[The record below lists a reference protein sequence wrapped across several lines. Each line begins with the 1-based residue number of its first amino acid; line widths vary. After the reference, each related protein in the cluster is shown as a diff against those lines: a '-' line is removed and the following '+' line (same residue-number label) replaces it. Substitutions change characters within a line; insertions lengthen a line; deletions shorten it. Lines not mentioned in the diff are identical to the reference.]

1 VKQRGVIHI
10 VDPDEALARA
20 LTAILGFYKIG
31 VRHYANGDAYLN
43 AQASLE
49 DSPDCLLVDADQP
62 RPDGIALLRELR
74 EQGRQFPIVVISG
87 AKSDSFRHRAKQLG
101 ALEVLDKPLFTG
113 ILLRRLSELFPNES
127 FGLKVP
133 SAGVKLRNGA
143 QVTIR
148 AMRPEDA
155 DIEQAFVRGLSK
167 RSRYLRFFSGIPEL
181 TPSMLEELTHPEF
194 PGSYALI
201 ATVREGNREKQIGEA
216 RYAPSEDSDVAEF
229 AVVVD
234 DAWQG
239 LGLATH
245 LLQAIISAAAIAGIR
260 RIEGFVLK
268 ENTAILRLAEK
279 HGFRITANKSDASAR
294 RIEKDL
300 EYLV

>member
-1 VKQRGVIHI
+1 MKQRGVIHI
-10 VDPDEALARA
+10 VDPDEALATA
-20 LTAILGFYKIG
+20 LTAILGIYQIG
-31 VRHYANGDAYLN
+31 VRHYATGHAYLDAEVAN
-43 AQASLE
+43 EAP
-49 DSPDCLLVDADQP
+49 PDCLLVDAELRDP
-62 RPDGIALLRELR
+62 RGIALVRELR
-74 EQGRQFPIVVISG
+74 EQGRQFPIIVISG
-87 AKSDSFRHRAKQLG
+87 AKSDSVRDRAKQLG
-101 ALEVLDKPLFTG
+101 ALEVLDKPLFTS

-127 FGLKVP
+127 FGLEGP
-133 SAGVKLRNGA
+133 SAGVTLRNGA

-167 RSRYLRFFSGIPEL
+167 RSRYLRFFSAIREL
-181 TPSMLEELTHPEF
+181 TPAMLEELTHPEY

-201 ATVREGNREKQIGEA
+201 ATVREDDREKQIGVA
-216 RYAPSEDSDVAEF
+216 RYAPSEDSDAAEF

-245 LLQAIISAAAIAGIR
+245 LFQAIISAAAIAGIR

-268 ENTAILRLAEK
+268 ENTAMLRLAEK
-279 HGFRITANKSDASAR
+279 HGFRMTADKSDASVM

>member
-1 VKQRGVIHI
+1 MKQRGVIHI
-10 VDPDEALARA
+10 VDPDEAMAKA
-20 LTAILGFYKIG
+20 LTAILGFYDIG
-31 VRHYANGDAYLN
+31 VEHYANADGYLDAQVSRG
-43 AQASLE
+43 AP
-49 DSPDCLLVDADQP
+49 PDCLLVDADLAG
-62 RPDGIALLRELR
+62 PDGMAFLRELR
-74 EQGRQFPIVVISG
+74 EQGRQFPIIVISG
-87 AKSDSFRHRAKQLG
+87 ARSDSVRHRAKQLG
-101 ALEVLDKPLFTG
+101 ALEVLDKPLFTS

-127 FGLKVP
+127 FGLEGP
-133 SAGVKLRNGA
+133 SASVTLRNGA

-181 TPSMLEELTHPEF
+181 TPRMLEELTHPEF

-201 ATVREGNREKQIGEA
+201 ATVRENDREKQIGVA
-216 RYAPSEDSDVAEF
+216 RYAPSEDSDAAEF

-239 LGLATH
+239 LGLATRF
-245 LLQAIISAAAIAGIR
+245 LQAIISAAAIAGIR

-268 ENTAILRLAEK
+268 ENTAMLRLAESQ
-279 HGFRITANKSDASAR
+279 GFRFTANKGDASVT
-294 RIEKDL
+294 RIEKNL

>member
-1 VKQRGVIHI
+1 MKQRGVIHI
-10 VDPDEALARA
+10 VDPDEALAKA
-20 LTAILGFYKIG
+20 LTAILGIYDIG
-31 VRHYANGDAYLN
+31 VRHYPNADGYLDAL
-43 AQASLE
+43 ASRE
-49 DSPDCLLVDADQP
+49 APPDCLLVDADLP
-62 RPDGIALLRELR
+62 GPDGITLLRELR
-74 EQGRQFPIVVISG
+74 EQGRQFPIIVISG
-87 AKSDSFRHRAKQLG
+87 AKSDSVRHRAKQLG
-101 ALEVLDKPLFTG
+101 ALEVLDKPLFTS

-127 FGLKVP
+127 FGLEGA
-133 SAGVKLRNGA
+133 SAGVTLRNGA
-143 QVTIR
+143 QVMIR

-167 RSRYLRFFSGIPEL
+167 RSRYLRFFSGIREL
-181 TPSMLEELTHPEF
+181 TPSMLDKLTHPEY
-194 PGSYALI
+194 PDSYALI
-201 ATVREGNREKQIGEA
+201 ATVFEDDREKQIGVA
-216 RYAPSEDSDVAEF
+216 RYAPSEESDAAEF

-245 LLQAIISAAAIAGIR
+245 LLQAIISAAAIAGIS

-268 ENTAILRLAEK
+268 ENTAMLRLADSQ
-279 HGFRITANKSDASAR
+279 GFRMTANKGDASVT